1 MKKIII
7 STVLAI
13 LSLMV
18 GIFSFLTNDLTS
30 YNRWMMDNGPRIM
43 EKFSD
48 HHKDKDRRDFRKD
61 NFRRDDHHR
70 DDRRDDRDRD
80 HRGLMMDRPMDRD
93 DRPMDRSTTNN
104 DSQKDT
110 PSENT
115 NQ

>member
-48 HHKDKDRRDFRKD
+48 HHKDKDHRDFRKD
-61 NFRRDDHHR
+61 NLRRDDHHR

-80 HRGLMMDRPMDRD
+80 HRGPMMDRPMDRD

>member
-18 GIFSFLTNDLTS
+18 GTFSFLTNDLTA
-30 YNRWMMDNGPRIM
+30 YNRWMMDNGPKIM
-43 EKFSD
+43 EKFGN
-48 HHKDKDRRDFRKD
+48 HHKDRDRRDFRKD
-61 NFRRDDHHR
+61 DYRKDDHHR

-80 HRGLMMDRPMDRD
+80 HRGPMMDRPMDNG
-93 DRPMDRSTTNN
+93 RPMDRGAQPN
-104 DSQKDT
+104 DSPKDT

>member
-80 HRGLMMDRPMDRD
+80 HRGPMIDRPMDRN
-93 DRPMDRSTTNN
+93 DRPMDRGTTNN